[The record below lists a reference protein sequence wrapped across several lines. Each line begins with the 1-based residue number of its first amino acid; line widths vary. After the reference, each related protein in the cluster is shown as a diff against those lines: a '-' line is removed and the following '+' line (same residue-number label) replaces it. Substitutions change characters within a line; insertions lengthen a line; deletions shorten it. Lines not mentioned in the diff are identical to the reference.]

1 MTIKEDKVMY
11 MQHNQGRVED
21 VDVAVTVVAEIVVVE
36 ATMKRKD
43 KRTNKT
49 GMAEVTI
56 IEEVIVLII

>member
-1 MTIKEDKVMY
+1 MY